1 MSADT
6 FVALAAQILAE
17 RLAKEP
23 QRVQELVAA
32 AEQSAW
38 AAAQAHLQDAL
49 LAAILDQ
56 VTRQAANV
64 ATASLPATGV
74 SMPTPPVAQPEPAQ
88 PELAQREPVQPEPA
102 PPKALP
108 APEPPT
114 PAPLHESG
122 VGIYV
127 YGIID
132 DPSLV
137 LPALAGMTDGKL
149 VRLYPYRSLAALV
162 CEVPLDE
169 FGQAAIEANLADMTW
184 LERRVRAH
192 QGVLDAVLPLATL
205 LPMKFATIY
214 FDMARLDNLFEEQF
228 EEFETVLE
236 HLRGHQ
242 EWGVKVYIDQALL
255 LEHID
260 DYSSAVQELRAEMH
274 SKSQGAAY
282 FLARRLQEVVTE
294 EFERVS
300 FAVADETHG
309 SLGDLSR
316 ATLLSALPPAAP
328 DEAERLVLSGVY
340 LVAQAN
346 TTPFAAAVDELAER
360 HAGHGFRLEI
370 SGPWPAY
377 NFVDLAWLQEER
389 S

>member
-1 MSADT
+1 MRLTLVGFQIARDFNMASVVYST
-6 FVALAAQILAE
+6 VTVAPHHTPLLRLDNSLYYWRVTPIDNKGHAGAA
-17 RLAKEP
+17 
-23 QRVQELVAA
+23 
-32 AEQSAW
+32 
-38 AAAQAHLQDAL
+38 
-49 LAAILDQ
+49 
-56 VTRQAANV
+56 
-64 ATASLPATGV
+64 
-74 SMPTPPVAQPEPAQ
+74 
-88 PELAQREPVQPEPA
+88 
-102 PPKALP
+102 
-108 APEPPT
+108 
-114 PAPLHESG
+114 
-122 VGIYV
+122 
-127 YGIID
+127 
-132 DPSLV
+132 
-137 LPALAGMTDGKL
+137 
-149 VRLYPYRSLAALV
+149 
-162 CEVPLDE
+162 
-169 FGQAAIEANLADMTW
+169 
-184 LERRVRAH
+184 
-192 QGVLDAVLPLATL
+192 L

>member
-137 LPALAGMTDGKL
+137 LPALAGMADGKL

-162 CEVPLDE
+162 CEVPRRHHRWAHDPRWQRRGCGWRRHLQRWCADADPQQHTQQRGKVRRRDIQRSHQSDS
-169 FGQAAIEANLADMTW
+169 GQ
-184 LERRVRAH
+184 R
-192 QGVLDAVLPLATL
+192 
-205 LPMKFATIY
+205 
-214 FDMARLDNLFEEQF
+214 
-228 EEFETVLE
+228 
-236 HLRGHQ
+236 
-242 EWGVKVYIDQALL
+242 
-255 LEHID
+255 
-260 DYSSAVQELRAEMH
+260 
-274 SKSQGAAY
+274 
-282 FLARRLQEVVTE
+282 
-294 EFERVS
+294 
-300 FAVADETHG
+300 
-309 SLGDLSR
+309 
-316 ATLLSALPPAAP
+316 
-328 DEAERLVLSGVY
+328 Y
-340 LVAQAN
+340 L
-346 TTPFAAAVDELAER
+346 
-360 HAGHGFRLEI
+360 
-370 SGPWPAY
+370 W
-377 NFVDLAWLQEER
+377 
-389 S
+389 